1 MDCSKDC
8 KMCQFILNELLTDII
23 DTKKCLI
30 CNKVLD
36 PKNITKIIDTRA
48 LNFSKCTNCNH
59 DFPTIFKNHDYI
71 CSDCNCKK
79 INNGLNYFI

>member
-36 PKNITKIIDTRA
+36 PKNITSVCVT
-48 LNFSKCTNCNH
+48 CNH
-59 DFPTIFKNHDYI
+59 KYI
-71 CSDCNCKK
+71 IPLSH
-79 INNGLNYFI
+79 L